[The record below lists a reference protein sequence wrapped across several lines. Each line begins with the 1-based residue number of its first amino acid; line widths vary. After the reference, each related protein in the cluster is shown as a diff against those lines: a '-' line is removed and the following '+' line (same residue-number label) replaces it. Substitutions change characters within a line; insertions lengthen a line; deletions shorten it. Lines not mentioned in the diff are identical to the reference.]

1 MTTGADT
8 RTQKGAGLTR
18 RRLAMTAAA
27 GAALSG
33 LTVRS
38 SSAQSAPPRV
48 TGADHAIGSA
58 SAPVTVIEYGS
69 LACPYC
75 AEWQM
80 LNWYA
85 FKEQFIDTG
94 RVRFIFRET
103 LTEPTEMAATGAAVA
118 RCSAPEQYFEV
129 IHNLYRWQATAR
141 NFGPV
146 SEWYERA
153 IAVSGRTPETVRAC
167 VADPAT
173 LRAIHVSMNGGAA
186 AGVSKTP
193 TFFVNGRRIEDRSL
207 EALTVAI
214 EAAGG

>member
-1 MTTGADT
+1 MTTGAE
-8 RTQKGAGLTR
+8 KGITR
-18 RRLAMTAAA
+18 RRWAMTAAA

-33 LTVRS
+33 LAVRS
-38 SSAQSAPPRV
+38 SAAAAAGLPRV
-48 TGADHAIGSA
+48 TASDHAIGSP

-80 LNWYA
+80 MNWYA
-85 FKEQFIDTG
+85 FKERFIDTG

-153 IAVSGRTPETVRAC
+153 IAVSGRAPETVRAC

-173 LRAIHVSMNGGAA
+173 LRAINVSMNGGAS

-193 TFFVNGRRIEDRSL
+193 TFFVNGRLIEDRSL
-207 EALTVAI
+207 ESLTAAI